1 MKRLNNP
8 LYEETALGQV
18 SPKGGAKAQVDDKS
32 FEPTYDIINL
42 STDFH
47 RASNQEN
54 VINVSSRQRLVSGQL
69 INIYSSKLE
78 F

>member
-1 MKRLNNP
+1 M
-8 LYEETALGQV
+8 YEETALGQV
-18 SPKGGAKAQVDDKS
+18 SSKGEVKAQADDGR

-42 STDFH
+42 STDFAD

-54 VINVSSRQRLVSGQL
+54 VLNVSSRQRLVSGRL
-69 INIYSSKLE
+69 INTYSTKLE